1 MYKQFYGME
10 HTPFVRDIPPEKLY
24 ESPYVED
31 VIGRLTYVADR
42 QLFAVLTADA
52 GCGKST
58 LIRKFVHS
66 LPKDQYIVLYLSD
79 SKLTPRWFYKKML
92 DQLGIESK
100 FYRGDAKRQLQ
111 EQVEIIRGV
120 QKKTGCMYPGRS
132 PSAGEGNHRRIPLSS
147 ELSI

>member
-66 LPKDQYIVLYLSD
+66 LPKDQYIVLLS
-79 SKLTPRWFYKKML
+79 L
-92 DQLGIESK
+92 IH
-100 FYRGDAKRQLQ
+100 
-111 EQVEIIRGV
+111 I
-120 QKKTGCMYPGRS
+120 
-132 PSAGEGNHRRIPLSS
+132 
-147 ELSI
+147 